1 MKFFNRSNP
10 SKVIFHDKMFCEECV
25 ETEEE
30 ELPERESTLKGIK
43 AKEKG
48 IPQYNSWDCAPIP
61 KCILYIQVTIEAH
74 SHSLDKFNCI
84 ETARGGVGVNFA
96 SLATHFQ

>member
-25 ETEEE
+25 ETREEE
-30 ELPERESTLKGIK
+30 VGGRERERESTLKGIK

-48 IPQYNSWDCAPIP
+48 IPKYNSWDCAQYQSVYT
-61 KCILYIQVTIEAH
+61 LYTSYHRSA
-74 SHSLDKFNCI
+74 FPF
-84 ETARGGVGVNFA
+84 VG
-96 SLATHFQ
+96 